1 MKYIVPLKI
10 DYDKKLC
17 KEFINSSDLN
27 FLELEKNQKWHNNV
41 SITAD
46 LKKHFGEISNYLKD
60 KILILT
66 LFPDKQIKIHADG
79 AGTTKD
85 NTYNVSINFPV
96 ENCTK
101 DTITH
106 FWDFEDEREIRY
118 IHHEKLGTREII
130 DKDLLMLKQN
140 YVFRNKDS
148 NLYTNRLY
156 QVYRDGVAKLV
167 LCRIHDIELFHSGEF
182 RFLEKNLDLANKIA
196 NNNRYFSYG

>member
-17 KEFINSSDLN
+17 KKFINSSGLN

-41 SITAD
+41 NITDD

-140 YVFRNKDS
+140 YVFRNKAALFRNEYPHSVS
-148 NLYTNRLY
+148 NKCKDLRLMLSWRFKPEY
-156 QVYRDGVAKLV
+156 SWKEAIEICKDLKL
-167 LCRIHDIELFHSGEF
+167 I
-182 RFLEKNLDLANKIA
+182 
-196 NNNRYFSYG
+196 